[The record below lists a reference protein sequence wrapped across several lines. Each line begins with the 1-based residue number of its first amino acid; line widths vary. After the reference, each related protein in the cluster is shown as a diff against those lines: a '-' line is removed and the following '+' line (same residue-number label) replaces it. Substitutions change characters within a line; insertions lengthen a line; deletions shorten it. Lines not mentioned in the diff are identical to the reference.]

1 MANKLTR
8 KRPNR
13 LLTGRNN
20 YFDAGGFWANP
31 FKGAGG
37 MDAKKALS
45 AAGAAVGQ
53 IGGSLIGG
61 GM

>member
-20 YFDAGGFWANP
+20 YFNDGGLWANP
-31 FKGAGG
+31 FKGPDG
-37 MDAKKALS
+37 
-45 AAGAAVGQ
+45 
-53 IGGSLIGG
+53 
-61 GM
+61 

>member
-20 YFDAGGFWANP
+20 YYSFGSLMNNAMDKPTDGKLTTGA
-31 FKGAGG
+31 FKGMSTGAVAG
-37 MDAKKALS
+37 L
-45 AAGAAVGQ
+45 
-53 IGGSLIGG
+53 
-61 GM
+61 